1 VEPHLAAGSS
11 IGTFTRVSGCG
22 VGTCSTTRPTSAR
35 LARHHGFA
43 VVPGEHPII
52 PVLLGDAAV
61 AGQLAD
67 RLLANGVFVT
77 AFSYPV
83 VPRGSA
89 RIRTQMSAAH
99 SRADLDEAIR
109 AFAEA
114 RAELGLAMIPAG

>member
-1 VEPHLAAGSS
+1 
-11 IGTFTRVSGCG
+11 
-22 VGTCSTTRPTSAR
+22 
-35 LARHHGFA
+35 

-77 AFSYPV
+77 AFSCPV

-109 AFAEA
+109 AFTEA
-114 RAELGLAMIPAG
+114 RAELGLAMSPAG